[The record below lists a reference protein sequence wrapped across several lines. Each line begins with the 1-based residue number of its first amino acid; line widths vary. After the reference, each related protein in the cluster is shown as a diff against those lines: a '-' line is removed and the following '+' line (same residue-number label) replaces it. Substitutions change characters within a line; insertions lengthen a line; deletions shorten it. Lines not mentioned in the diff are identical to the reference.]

1 MSKAKAKAVWRSLFD
16 VRRGE
21 YRRTAFMALY
31 LFFVMVAY
39 YILKPVSAAM
49 FLHKL
54 GPKDLPYLY
63 MLIAAIGGIV
73 SYVYTKTAVRSSL
86 SQAVTWSMC
95 VAVLCLIVLWH
106 VLALHLS
113 WVLYA

>member
-1 MSKAKAKAVWRSLFD
+1 MWRSLFD

-21 YRRTAFMALY
+21 HQRTAYMALY

-54 GPKDLPYLY
+54 GARELPYLY
-63 MLIAAIGGIV
+63 MMVAVVGGVV
-73 SYVYTKTAVRSSL
+73 SYLYTKTAVRSSL
-86 SQAVTWSMC
+86 AAAVTW
-95 VAVLCLIVLWH
+95 ARPE
-106 VLALHLS
+106 
-113 WVLYA
+113 